1 MRNMVL
7 TGGGSCL
14 AGVAE
19 RIEAELK
26 NAARFHTLPTIAGQV
41 RPIPI
46 SPLYLCCISS
56 LYLRCPPSPAR

>member
-1 MRNMVL
+1 MVL

-26 NAARFHTLPTIAGQV
+26 NAARFHTLPHHR
-41 RPIPI
+41 RPGEG
-46 SPLYLCCISS
+46 YLLGVLGLLG
-56 LYLRCPPSPAR
+56 LYLRPGPGNPNLTLRLG